1 MGTVSKSI
9 TVIPSGTTGRTNMT
23 TSSSYP
29 ESRGYN
35 NTSNTSFARWT
46 LSTNT
51 AGYIYYTFDTSDI
64 LPSSATIT
72 SVTAKARCYVNNTT
86 RVTNTVCQL
95 YSGTTA
101 KGSNATFASTSNTNI
116 VTLSPGNSW
125 ALSDLDDL
133 RIRIGAT
140 GSSSTSSKYVYFAG
154 AEVVINYTVPT
165 YDITINNSS
174 SATVTASNSSPE
186 AGEDVAIVANTI
198 SGLTITDNSV
208 DVTSQFV
215 TGVGG
220 TVSSYPTSYQ
230 TGGSIN
236 GTNYQSTIGKGSDT
250 ANRTGNDYFSTTQGG
265 SGSTWIDYYFDF
277 SSIPTGATINSVTV
291 TVKGHCEDASQSREI
306 ANVQLY
312 SGTTAKGT
320 SVDFTSTTDSVKTM
334 SPGTWTQAELQDA
347 KMRFTIGVYG
357 GLISGATWTVVYEVE
372 GYIYTISNVSSN
384 HTISVTSG
392 GVTQTIYFKNNGSW
406 VAATAVYKK
415 VSGSWVL
422 QSNLTNVFDSS
433 TNYVKG

>member
-1 MGTVSKSI
+1 MGTVTKSV

-23 TSSSYP
+23 TSTSYP

-35 NTSNTSFARWT
+35 NTSNSSFARWT
-46 LSTNT
+46 LSTST
-51 AGYIYYTFDTSDI
+51 TGYIYYTFDTSDI
-64 LPSSATIT
+64 LPAGATIT

-125 ALSDLDDL
+125 SISDLNDL

-140 GSSSTSSKYVYFAG
+140 GGTSTSSKYVYFAG

-186 AGEDVAIVANTI
+186 SGEDVAIVANTI

-215 TGVGG
+215 AGVGG
-220 TVSSYPTSYQ
+220 TVSSYPISYQ

-277 SSIPTGATINSVTV
+277 SSIPTGATISSVTV

-357 GLISGATWTVVYEVE
+357 GLISGATWTVVYEVA
-372 GYIYTISNVSSN
+372 GYVYTISNVSAN

-392 GVTQTIYFKNNGSW
+392 GVTETLYFKNNGSW
-406 VAATAVYKK
+406 VAATKAYKK
-415 VSGSWVL
+415 INGSWV
-422 QSNLTNVFDSS
+422 QQVDLTTVFDPN